1 MQQRIAHLLLGRPQS
16 GEYAGYAQADI
27 DLVQGDD
34 ILRILDRQMIETQR
48 LLGPVGD
55 RRAAALTYAAGK
67 WTLKQVIGHLSDD
80 ERIFAYRAL
89 CLARNDARPLP
100 GFEEEDYV
108 RFGGFETR
116 RFEELLDEL
125 RIVREATIAFVRGL
139 TPEAFLRR
147 GLVNGY
153 PASVRGLA
161 FHIAGHELHH
171 IRIVKERYLCDS
183 PASS

>member
-1 MQQRIAHLLLGRPQS
+1 MLYAMPQRTAHMLLGRPQP

-27 DLVQGDD
+27 DLVEGED
-34 ILRILDRQMIETQR
+34 ILRILDRQMLETQR
-48 LLGPVGD
+48 LFGPVGD
-55 RRAAALTYAAGK
+55 KRAATLTYAPGK
-67 WTLKQVIGHLSDD
+67 WTLKQVVGHLSDD

-89 CLARNDARPLP
+89 CLARNDPTPLP
-100 GFEEEDYV
+100 GFEEKDYV

-139 TPEAFLRR
+139 TQEAWLRR
-147 GLVNGY
+147 GIVNGY

-161 FHIAGHELHH
+161 FHVAGHELHH
-171 IRIVKERYLCDS
+171 LRIVKEKYL
-183 PASS
+183 A